1 LECYGK
7 IAISELIEQVFRVIT
22 MVLLVTLWI
31 QHSVGLAVGGAVF
44 GAVVGAW
51 MALIFL
57 IIAMRS
63 SWSSNQSNEIFKE
76 KDHNKITFFTFVWL
90 IRASLAITASRL
102 IMPLSDFIDALIIPH
117 RLHHAGVASE
127 TAIAIYGIFTGMAA
141 SIVYMPTLISSAV
154 SHIYAAKITADWIN
168 GNYARFQRRSNMI
181 LQLGWLWGLGCSLF
195 MYSNHEQLS
204 KLLFGNELASRAIL
218 YLCLAPLISG
228 LRDLSM
234 TILWAAEK
242 KREPMLGLLL
252 GIIVASALGYLLI
265 GYASLSFIGITFE
278 LLALECIAV
287 LWNLRILQKI
297 NIRFLLWKHLVME
310 ALLIISFAWLS
321 FQAGKLIIIMLKTSD
336 EFTGLGTMILSFICI
351 FSYIILRSWIKL
363 KTSLFIS

>member
-1 LECYGK
+1 
-7 IAISELIEQVFRVIT
+7 
-22 MVLLVTLWI
+22 MVLLVALWI

-51 MALIFL
+51 IALCFL

-63 SWSSNQSNEIFKE
+63 SWSNHQSNQILKE
-76 KDHNKITFFTFVWL
+76 KDYNKITFFTFVWL

-117 RLHHAGVASE
+117 RLQHAGLASE
-127 TAIAIYGIFTGMAA
+127 SAIAIYGIFTGMAA
-141 SIVYMPTLISSAV
+141 SIVYMPTLFSSAV
-154 SHIYAAKITADWIN
+154 SHIYAAKITGDWIN
-168 GNYARFQRRSNMI
+168 GNYVRFQRRSNMI

-204 KLLFGNELASRAIL
+204 KLLFGNALASKAIL

-252 GIIVASALGYLLI
+252 GIIVASALGYLLV
-265 GYASLSFIGITFE
+265 GYARLSFIGIAFE

-287 LWNLRILQKI
+287 IWNLRILEKI
-297 NIRFLLWKHLVME
+297 NIHFLSWKLLVME
-310 ALLIISFAWLS
+310 AFLVISIASLS
-321 FQAGKLIIIMLKTSD
+321 FQAGKLIIVMLKMSD
-336 EFTGLGTMILSFICI
+336 EFSGYGTMILSFICI
-351 FSYIILRSWIKL
+351 FSYIFLRSWIKL
-363 KTSLFIS
+363 KSNLFIS